1 MLATIL
7 ALKGPVGLV
16 VFLAALGAAFLQMQA
31 RRIIPSV
38 LPARVGVLVA
48 WHRWLGRAALAG
60 FLADSVFCLI
70 VIAALG
76 FPPTPR
82 YTLHAVLAVSGALA
96 FGAKVWV
103 VRRKVRWGMARL
115 VPLGAGLALLQA
127 GVFLTGP
134 LFALAGLP

>member
-16 VFLAALGAAFLQMQA
+16 VFLAVLGAALIQMQT
-31 RRIIPSV
+31 RRLIPPV
-38 LPARVGVLVA
+38 LRSKPASLSA
-48 WHRWLGRAALAG
+48 WHRTLGRVALAG
-60 FLADSVFCLI
+60 FLVDSAFCLV

-82 YTLHAVLAVSGALA
+82 YTFHAALAVLGALT

-115 VPLGAGLALLQA
+115 LPLGAALALLQT
-127 GVFLTGP
+127 GIFLTGP
-134 LFALAGLP
+134 LFALAGLL